1 MRRRRGLLEVFWM
14 ILCWDSRIVPGISA
28 ITTIST
34 DPPNNPLAT
43 GFNNLIVTAQFP
55 TPTRSFASC
64 FWYYGGELDSGS
76 GASFYN
82 AVFGGCEPPA
92 PGTYDSI
99 TCTEQTIDGTNHTI
113 TTLKITQPLV
123 VGNLNI
129 EVRCSIATTPGS
141 ITRAVKDCPSSLPYG
156 VVITSSSQTYQVAG
170 MFSCPTGDLFYSN
183 GISVPSAHT
192 SCSANTQWSGEEN
205 LRCGT
210 APSVDISGKLTTFEG
225 GSVTLSCDYDQ
236 SIKPTGE
243 HSIFYLNGT
252 GYKTAKENI
261 FKFTLHKE
269 DDMKPIS
276 CQAVTPYTETY
287 NNTGRSPTYILKAL
301 YEPYQKNST
310 LCVWNVDE
318 AEECLV
324 KFYSNDLLEYM
335 SVHRDGL
342 PAINDGF
349 NNHLYSNENE
359 YIYVYTKPQVSSSD
373 QGDYTIIVN
382 SSIPPYQHSV
392 NFTILVNSDVAMPVG
407 DILAAIFGVVIFL
420 AIAVAVVCHM
430 ITSRGKQTKSPEQKP
445 SVRQEAQPTSPI
457 QAREIPEYVDF
468 NRQAPSICANIT
480 ARPKANQGP
489 RYDASAG
496 STCSIYEN
504 VSTLKNESQQYVDMR
519 VTKKQEN
526 VKSMYVPVM

>member
-1 MRRRRGLLEVFWM
+1 MRRRRDLLEVFWM
-14 ILCWDSRIVPGISA
+14 ILCWDSRIVPDVSA

-34 DPPNNPLAT
+34 DPPYNPLAT

-55 TPTRSFASC
+55 TPIDIGDSC
-64 FWYYGGELDSGS
+64 ALYYGGELDSGS
-76 GASFYN
+76 GASFYSG
-82 AVFGGCEPPA
+82 AFGCDPPA

-99 TCTEQTIDGTNHTI
+99 TCTEQTIDGTSHTI
-113 TTLKITQPLV
+113 TTLTITQPLV
-123 VGNLNI
+123 AGNMNI
-129 EVRCSIATTPGS
+129 EVRCNIATTPGS
-141 ITRAVKDCPSSLPYG
+141 ITRAVKDCPSFLPYN
-156 VVITSSSQTYQVAG
+156 VVITSSSGTYQASG

-183 GISVPSAHT
+183 RTNVPSGHT
-192 SCSANTQWSGEEN
+192 SCSSNTQWSGEES

-210 APSVDISGKLTTFEG
+210 G

-335 SVHRDGL
+335 SVHRDGGL
-342 PAINDGF
+342 PAVDDGS

-359 YIYVYTKPQVSSSD
+359 YIYVYTKLQVSSSD
-373 QGDYTIIVN
+373 EGDYTIVVN

-392 NFTILVNSDVAMPVG
+392 NFTILVNNDVAMPVG
-407 DILAAIFGVVIFL
+407 DILAAIFGVVIIL
-420 AIAVAVVCHM
+420 AISVAVACHM
-430 ITSRGKQTKSPEQKP
+430 IKSRGKQAKNLEQTP
-445 SVRQEAQPTSPI
+445 SVRQEAQPTSPV
-457 QAREIPEYVDF
+457 QAQEIPEYVDF

-480 ARPKANQGP
+480 ARPKAHQGP

-496 STCSIYEN
+496 STFSIYEN

-519 VTKKQEN
+519 VTKKQGN
-526 VKSMYVPVM
+526 VKPMYVPVM